1 MDETEHLRHVRL
13 LRPPRQ
19 TQRATERHGPD
30 GADSQAADASPALP
44 GSVPERCPLRCR
56 LSARRRVA
64 SPPRQPRGGRCPN
77 YRPGVDGISFTVH
90 PVGRRGPLDPQPT
103 ARIHYWSQL
112 NGCLPRVLLVE
123 ALPRR
128 PDTGGQPPR
137 ARRLSPPLAFP
148 STAAP
153 RPAWTQ
159 PHPRVQR
166 PHWSTQTV
174 PVATKPKCHGGQPPA
189 GALLFGHDGDTACGE
204 AAVARRC
211 WWVS

>member
-1 MDETEHLRHVRL
+1 MKLNICGTSDFSVHHGRRSARRNAMAPATGR
-13 LRPPRQ
+13 
-19 TQRATERHGPD
+19 RAWRTAERHGARATGRTRRRRCLVPT
-30 GADSQAADASPALP
+30 QAAPP
-44 GSVPERCPLRCR
+44 RWMP
-56 LSARRRVA
+56 RRRSQVLFLSGVLFVA
-64 SPPRQPRGGRCPN
+64 GSRLAGGWPRRRMRQPRGGRCPN
-77 YRPGVDGISFTVH
+77 YRPGVAGISFTVH

-137 ARRLSPPLAFP
+137 ARRLSPPPDFP

-159 PHPRVQR
+159 PHPRVRR

-174 PVATKPKCHGGQPPA
+174 PVATKPK
-189 GALLFGHDGDTACGE
+189 
-204 AAVARRC
+204 
-211 WWVS
+211 